1 MAIFDVYQIVN
12 NLAND
17 LFHGTTTPVDEKTF
31 VDFGKRVNQ
40 LSSAD
45 ITNNIL
51 PKLMQK
57 VTKTYF
63 TVKEYSPNKIP
74 MFTDTSDTGTIEL
87 LTQNFYSA
95 MPSFLWNL
103 QDGQDFSADMN
114 TYVSNEQG
122 ALYYV
127 MTDTFKIKMSTTTN
141 AIRAAFTSP
150 AMLDRW
156 LNARLTEVKNSINV
170 ARENLRRSLLVAM
183 LYETVS
189 NSDVTPTASKPYKKA
204 DSQGERAAVYPLV
217 SLYNNIFSPETPLNA
232 STAIKDPKF
241 MSWACSFVDYI
252 ADRMSEPSN
261 EWNGS
266 FSGAHDGNYEV
277 ESFTAEPI
285 RLMPAFIKSR
295 LKYMRDYNINPHT
308 GAIDLDKYNTV
319 GYFNA
324 PGDPYSFHDGR
335 GGMYV
340 QLFAVLYDEMTMI
353 ELTVGEKVTS
363 HYVGA
368 EDFTNYWHHVA
379 TRLMHNRAGS
389 RAVFTLQ

>member
-12 NLAND
+12 DLAKD
-17 LFHGTTTPVDEKTF
+17 LFLGTATNIDETTF
-31 VDFGKRVNQ
+31 VDFGRRVNQ

-57 VTKTYF
+57 VTQTYF

-74 MFTDTSDTGTIEL
+74 MFTDTADTGTIEL

-103 QDGQDFSADMN
+103 QDGQDFSTDMN

-127 MTDTFKIKMSTTTN
+127 LTDTFKIKMSTTTN
-141 AIRAAFTSP
+141 AIRAAFNSP
-150 AMLDRW
+150 VMLDRW

-183 LYETVS
+183 LDETVS
-189 NSDVTPTASKPYKKA
+189 HSVSVPTVAAPYKVTT
-204 DSQGERAAVYPLV
+204 SSTERAAVYPLV
-217 SLYNNIFSPETPLNA
+217 SIYNSEFQPSTPMTAAN
-232 STAIKDPKF
+232 AIKDPNF
-241 MSWACSFVDYI
+241 MAWACSVVDYV
-252 ADRMSEPSN
+252 ADRMSEPSV
-261 EWNGS
+261 EWNGT
-266 FSGAHDGNYEV
+266 FSGTHDGNYEV
-277 ESFTAEPI
+277 ESFTEAPHK
-285 RLMPAFIKSR
+285 LMPAFIKSKI
-295 LKYMRDYNINPHT
+295 KYYRDYNLNPHVS
-308 GAIDLDKYNTV
+308 AYDIEQYNTV
-319 GYFNA
+319 GYLDKPNK
-324 PGDPYSFHDGR
+324 PYTFKIAIGAD
-335 GGMYV
+335 V
-340 QLFAVLYDEMTMI
+340 PLFAALYDDMTMI
-353 ELTVGEKVTS
+353 ELSVGEKVTS